1 MKKKFLCLILAR
13 GNSTRLK
20 NKNILNFYGKPLI
33 YYTIKAAKDSKI
45 FDKIIVST
53 DNKKIA
59 KISKEFGAEVP
70 FLRPKNLSTKYSNAL
85 DAVVHA
91 LKYIKRKKNIYDYV
105 QYIFPTNPLRDK
117 SDILKGYIE
126 VKKNPSLDLVI
137 SVSKSKKC
145 GFTINKLNKAKSL
158 KNFVKK
164 KYRLSNRQEFPNTYF
179 IDGSIYLGK
188 WDVWYKKKDWFS
200 VHSKAIITPDEKSV
214 DIDDEFDFRLAKY
227 KFKLLKNRIR

>member
-33 YYTIKAAKDSKI
+33 YYTIKAKKRPKI

-91 LKYIKRKKNIYDYV
+91 LKYIKRKRIFMITFNIFFQQIHLEIKV
-105 QYIFPTNPLRDK
+105 IF
-117 SDILKGYIE
+117 
-126 VKKNPSLDLVI
+126 
-137 SVSKSKKC
+137 
-145 GFTINKLNKAKSL
+145 
-158 KNFVKK
+158 
-164 KYRLSNRQEFPNTYF
+164 
-179 IDGSIYLGK
+179 
-188 WDVWYKKKDWFS
+188 
-200 VHSKAIITPDEKSV
+200 
-214 DIDDEFDFRLAKY
+214 
-227 KFKLLKNRIR
+227 

>member
-105 QYIFPTNPLRDK
+105 QYIFLPL
-117 SDILKGYIE
+117 IE
-126 VKKNPSLDLVI
+126 SLL
-137 SVSKSKKC
+137 
-145 GFTINKLNKAKSL
+145 
-158 KNFVKK
+158 
-164 KYRLSNRQEFPNTYF
+164 
-179 IDGSIYLGK
+179 
-188 WDVWYKKKDWFS
+188 
-200 VHSKAIITPDEKSV
+200 
-214 DIDDEFDFRLAKY
+214 
-227 KFKLLKNRIR
+227 